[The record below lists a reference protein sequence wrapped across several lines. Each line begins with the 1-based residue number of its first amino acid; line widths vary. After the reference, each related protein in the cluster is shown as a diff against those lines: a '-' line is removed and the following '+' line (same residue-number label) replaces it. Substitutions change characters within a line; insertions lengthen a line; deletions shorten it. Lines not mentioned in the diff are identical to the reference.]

1 MIKPTNMQHKL
12 LSFTYLLTCLF
23 CVSAQAK
30 TTAQTID
37 WDALIPKQAA
47 LSTPTSSAIVNHN
60 GERAPQRTDVA
71 YRTDLDGKRVK
82 IPGFVIPLEGDDKVV
97 TELLLVPYYGACI
110 HVPPPPANQI
120 VYVKFKQGAPLQG
133 LWDTVYIEGT
143 LSVQTTESEFAQ
155 AGYLLDGIK
164 VTAYTEAP

>member
-1 MIKPTNMQHKL
+1 MIKPANMQRPL
-12 LSFTYLLTCLF
+12 LRFIFLLTCLLCF
-23 CVSAQAK
+23 STQ
-30 TTAQTID
+30 AQTEPQVLD
-37 WDALIPKQAA
+37 WDALIPKQ
-47 LSTPTSSAIVNHN
+47 STPVTSSTTTIVNHN
-60 GERAPQRTDVA
+60 GERAPQKIDVA
-71 YRTDLDGKRVK
+71 YRTDLDGQRVK

-143 LSVQTTESEFAQ
+143 LSVQTTQSELAQ

-164 VTAYTEAP
+164 VTAYTETN